1 MAETTEFIGGME
13 KIIAFI
19 KSQGERV
26 KKLEDENKNLKQTC
40 LRWQEK
46 ADFNLDMSCDECGL
60 TTTEDDLQISL
71 KHGSLICEGC
81 YDEKEEEYQPK
92 GSRIDPEGLHDY
104 MKEQNKQTT
113 KMTSYDEAQEAI
125 KNLCANWFEDEK
137 RNYGECYETED
148 EDDIAT
154 TDLKAHNYKDL
165 RIIIDWFKKD
175 DELKEENKELK
186 EKITCLESDSH
197 NEVSQAEYDDMK
209 EQYEEKLRM
218 SRLYEFF
225 RMCEGENGFHKNT
238 NLYEKEWLSEM
249 YDMIND
255 RRDSNMPEIDELFDE
270 YKEWI
275 GYEPEEEE
283 EQK

>member
-19 KSQGERV
+19 KSQSEKV
-26 KKLEDENKNLKQTC
+26 KNLEEELCATNTALEIVKDENEVNKKNMMTL
-40 LRWQEK
+40 
-46 ADFNLDMSCDECGL
+46 
-60 TTTEDDLQISL
+60 
-71 KHGSLICEGC
+71 
-81 YDEKEEEYQPK
+81 
-92 GSRIDPEGLHDY
+92 
-104 MKEQNKQTT
+104 MKKNK
-113 KMTSYDEAQEAI
+113 K
-125 KNLCANWFEDEK
+125 
-137 RNYGECYETED
+137 
-148 EDDIAT
+148 
-154 TDLKAHNYKDL
+154 
-165 RIIIDWFKKD
+165 
-175 DELKEENKELK
+175 LK

-209 EQYEEKLRM
+209 EQLEEKLRM

-225 RMCEGENGFHKNT
+225 RVCEGENGFHKNT

-255 RRDSNMPEIDELFDE
+255 RRESNMPEIDELFDE

-275 GYEPEEEE
+275 SYDEKENCSCDKCDEHCGPNDGIYIFERGIGDKHEDTHFCQACGDELHEQMRSEGWRRDDDEDDEE